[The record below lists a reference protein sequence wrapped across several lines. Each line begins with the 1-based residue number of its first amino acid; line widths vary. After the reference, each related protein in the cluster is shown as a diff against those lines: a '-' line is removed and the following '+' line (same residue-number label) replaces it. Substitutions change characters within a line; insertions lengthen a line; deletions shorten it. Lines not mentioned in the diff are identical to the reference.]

1 MKWSNSAFYSACS
14 ELTNCNWR
22 SYQLKESGWGKPDTC
37 DFPTLAA
44 SSCVDMSRCGRS
56 SSHPW
61 APVSCSYPSD
71 IRPTFTLSLPIH
83 TIHKLRQ
90 WKRLLW
96 YETSESS
103 VSATLSHRLRWS
115 VISLHFLPEFIV
127 KLKDGFQRPLVV
139 KYSDKADSPLQTI
152 EKKLDNKIRT
162 KQHLKLTQSRL

>member
-1 MKWSNSAFYSACS
+1 MSAERKRLRQAG
-14 ELTNCNWR
+14 ELVT
-22 SYQLKESGWGKPDTC
+22 
-37 DFPTLAA
+37 PTLTA

-56 SSHPW
+56 SSHPR
-61 APVSCSYPSD
+61 APVSCCYPSD

-83 TIHKLRQ
+83 SIHKLRQ

-96 YETSESS
+96 YETSESLVS
-103 VSATLSHRLRWS
+103 VTLPHRLRWS

-127 KLKDGFQRPLVV
+127 ELKDEFQRSLVV